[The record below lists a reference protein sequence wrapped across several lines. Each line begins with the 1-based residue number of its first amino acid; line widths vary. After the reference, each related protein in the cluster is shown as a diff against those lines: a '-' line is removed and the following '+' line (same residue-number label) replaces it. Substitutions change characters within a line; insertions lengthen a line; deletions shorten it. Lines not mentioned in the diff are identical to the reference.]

1 MTAATK
7 KVMLFV
13 VEGPSDETAFA
24 LLFDR
29 VFSEHLV
36 KFDVTHC
43 DMTTARSFAQAGR
56 HESEPNAYE
65 RLRGQ
70 IIEHIKR
77 SPYEWS
83 DLQQIV
89 QIVDTDGAF
98 VPDDCVVQSEGG
110 ALVYGYDKIE
120 APDRDQICRRNKR
133 KKEALSKLCGKRL
146 FTYEKKNVPYAV
158 YYLPRNMEHVLHNRA
173 DEVSDREKE
182 LLSRAFR
189 RRYQNDLAGFQDF
202 LRTSDFSEEG
212 DCAETWR
219 SIRQGTRSLERRS
232 NLHLVLP
239 E

>member
-77 SPYEWS
+77 
-83 DLQQIV
+83 
-89 QIVDTDGAF
+89 
-98 VPDDCVVQSEGG
+98 
-110 ALVYGYDKIE
+110 
-120 APDRDQICRRNKR
+120 
-133 KKEALSKLCGKRL
+133 
-146 FTYEKKNVPYAV
+146 
-158 YYLPRNMEHVLHNRA
+158 
-173 DEVSDREKE
+173 
-182 LLSRAFR
+182 
-189 RRYQNDLAGFQDF
+189 
-202 LRTSDFSEEG
+202 
-212 DCAETWR
+212 
-219 SIRQGTRSLERRS
+219 
-232 NLHLVLP
+232 
-239 E
+239 

>member
-158 YYLPRNMEHVLHNRA
+158 YYLSRNMEHVLHNRA
-173 DEVSDREKE
+173 DEVSDRE
-182 LLSRAFR
+182 
-189 RRYQNDLAGFQDF
+189 
-202 LRTSDFSEEG
+202 
-212 DCAETWR
+212 R
-219 SIRQGTRSLERRS
+219 SCCLERFDDAIRMIWLVFKTFS
-232 NLHLVLP
+232 ARAIFPKKAIVPKRGGRFDKERVHLNAGQIFT
-239 E
+239 